1 MLTRLRSETGATTE
15 VIALWSLMQA
25 MYPIC
30 RSITGDG
37 VRQTLDLV
45 QQYIPLD
52 RTEVQTGTAVF
63 DWEIPN
69 EWSIRDAY
77 IADKEGR
84 RVVDFRAHNLHVVNY
99 SAPVRRS
106 MMLEEL
112 RPHLYSL
119 PDSPDW
125 IPYRTSYYREHWGFC
140 LKHRDLLNLGPG
152 PFEVVIDSTLE
163 SGSLTYAECVVPGRT
178 DREAIVYTHTCH
190 PSLAN
195 DNLTGIAAAVVLA
208 REFLKE
214 RPRLTWRFIFGPG
227 TIGSL
232 AWLSRNEQRLGRV
245 RTGLTV
251 GLLGDSGA
259 LTYKRSRR
267 GDCVTDRV
275 AEHVLRSL
283 APTAR
288 IVDFEPYGYDER
300 QFCSPGFDLPVGR
313 LTRSPNGQYPEY
325 HTSADNLEF
334 LQPAC
339 LAESIRALASII
351 AVLDENRSLK
361 NLSPKGEPRLGKRG
375 LYGNMGGTAPRA
387 FEHALLWVLSFSD
400 GAHDLLSI
408 ARRSGLEFD
417 LLACAAAA
425 LEDAGLASTLDEE
438 QIKSEPG
445 VCK

>member
-1 MLTRLRSETGATTE
+1 MLDNLRNSTGLLADSEEISSFMRA
-15 VIALWSLMQA
+15 I
-25 MYPIC
+25 YPIC

-37 VRQTLDLV
+37 VRRTLDLV
-45 QQYIPLD
+45 QEHIPLE
-52 RTEVQTGTAVF
+52 RIEVPSGTTVF

-69 EWSIRDAY
+69 EWDIRDAY
-77 IADKEGR
+77 IADAQGQ

-99 SAPVRRS
+99 SVPVRQS
-106 MMLEEL
+106 MMLDEL

-119 PDSPDW
+119 PDRPDW

-140 LKHRDLLNLGPG
+140 LKHRDLMELGPG
-152 PFEVVIDSTLE
+152 PFEVVIDSTLAP
-163 SGSLTYAECVVPGRT
+163 GNLTYAECVIPGST
-178 DREAIVYTHTCH
+178 EGEAIVYTHTCH

-208 REFLKE
+208 KE
-214 RPRLTWRFIFGPG
+214 LRKEKPRLTWRFVFGPG

-232 AWLSRNEQRLGRV
+232 AWLSRNEARLGRV
-245 RTGLTV
+245 RAGLTI

-275 AEHVLRSL
+275 AEYVLSGF
-283 APTAR
+283 ASSAR
-288 IVDFEPYGYDER
+288 IMDFEPYGYDER

-339 LAESIRALASII
+339 LAESIRALAGII
-351 AVLDENRSLK
+351 DVLDENRSLI
-361 NLSPKGEPRLGKRG
+361 NLSPKGEPRLGKRS
-375 LYGNMGGTAPRA
+375 LYGTLGGAAPGV
-387 FEHALLWVLSFSD
+387 FEHALLWILSFSD
-400 GAHDLLSI
+400 GRHDLLSI
-408 ARRSGLEFD
+408 AQRSGLEFD
-417 LLACAAAA
+417 LLARAAAA
-425 LEDAGLASTLDEE
+425 LEDKGLAITMDDL
-438 QIKSEPG
+438 QGKSKPG
-445 VCK
+445 VCE